1 MVQFVFYKLN
11 FASKEVLVAQE
22 TFSDRLRQTMSDR
35 DVRQSD
41 VIRAS
46 EMLGKKLGKSQMSQ
60 YVSGKTI
67 PRRDVAELLA
77 RILEVDV
84 TWLLAGD
91 AIKARHHHPATI
103 PSPNPIPS
111 AQIARSTTMRT
122 FF

>member
-1 MVQFVFYKLN
+1 
-11 FASKEVLVAQE
+11 
-22 TFSDRLRQTMSDR
+22 
-35 DVRQSD
+35 
-41 VIRAS
+41 
-46 EMLGKKLGKSQMSQ
+46 MSQ

-91 AIKARHHHPATI
+91 ADQGGHHHPATI
-103 PSPNPIPS
+103 QARTPSLSSNCKEHHH
-111 AQIARSTTMRT
+111 AY

>member
-1 MVQFVFYKLN
+1 MLYKLN

-22 TFSDRLRQTMSDR
+22 TFSDRLRQAMSDR

-67 PRRDVAELLA
+67 PRRDVQSCSPYFGGRCYLA
-77 RILEVDV
+77 
-84 TWLLAGD
+84 
-91 AIKARHHHPATI
+91 AR
-103 PSPNPIPS
+103 
-111 AQIARSTTMRT
+111 R
-122 FF
+122 

>member
-1 MVQFVFYKLN
+1 M
-11 FASKEVLVAQE
+11 AQE

-77 RILEVDV
+77 RVPQRFQ
-84 TWLLAGD
+84 
-91 AIKARHHHPATI
+91 ARTPSLSSNSKEHHHAY
-103 PSPNPIPS
+103 
-111 AQIARSTTMRT
+111 

>member
-1 MVQFVFYKLN
+1 MFYKLN

-22 TFSDRLRQTMSDR
+22 TFCDRLRQTMSDR

-84 TWLLAGD
+84 SWLLAS
-91 AIKARHHHPATI
+91 RR
-103 PSPNPIPS
+103 
-111 AQIARSTTMRT
+111 RSSRDVLVP
-122 FF
+122 

>member
-1 MVQFVFYKLN
+1 M
-11 FASKEVLVAQE
+11 AQE

-84 TWLLAGD
+84 TWLLAGGAD
-91 AIKARHHHPATI
+91 HGEAS
-103 PSPNPIPS
+103 SPRNVSKPEPHPS
-111 AQIARSTTMRT
+111 AQIPRSTTCLLYTSPSPRD
-122 FF
+122 

>member
-1 MVQFVFYKLN
+1 M
-11 FASKEVLVAQE
+11 AQE
-22 TFSDRLRQTMSDR
+22 TFCDRLRQTMSNR

-91 AIKARHHHPATI
+91 ADQGEASSPLQRFQARTPSLSSNCKEHHHAY
-103 PSPNPIPS
+103 
-111 AQIARSTTMRT
+111 

>member
-1 MVQFVFYKLN
+1 MFYKLN

-22 TFSDRLRQTMSDR
+22 TFSNRLRQTMSDR

-77 RILEVDV
+77 ALHI
-84 TWLLAGD
+84 
-91 AIKARHHHPATI
+91 
-103 PSPNPIPS
+103 
-111 AQIARSTTMRT
+111 RSRSKGA
-122 FF
+122 

>member
-1 MVQFVFYKLN
+1 M
-11 FASKEVLVAQE
+11 AQE

-84 TWLLAGD
+84 SCCSPVTP
-91 AIKARHHHPATI
+91 IKSRRPRPITL
-103 PSPNPIPS
+103 PNPNLVSQLKFQGAPPCVL
-111 AQIARSTTMRT
+111 
-122 FF
+122 F

>member
-1 MVQFVFYKLN
+1 M
-11 FASKEVLVAQE
+11 AQE
-22 TFSDRLRQTMSDR
+22 TFSDRLRQAMSDR

-77 RILEVDV
+77 RIWRSMLPGCSPV
-84 TWLLAGD
+84 TPTKRG
-91 AIKARHHHPATI
+91 IISPQRFQARIPSLSSNCKEHHHAY
-103 PSPNPIPS
+103 
-111 AQIARSTTMRT
+111 